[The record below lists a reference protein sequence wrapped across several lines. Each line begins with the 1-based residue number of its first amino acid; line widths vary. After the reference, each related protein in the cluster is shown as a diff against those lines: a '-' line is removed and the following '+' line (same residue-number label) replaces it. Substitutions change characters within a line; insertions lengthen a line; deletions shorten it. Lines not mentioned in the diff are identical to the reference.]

1 MNGHQFKGGEM
12 RRAGIAITMALTT
25 GVAVWAAG
33 TALTVAFGTPTV
45 TCPDGNVSAD
55 YTITSNAA
63 SGAVVTEKLT
73 DASNAI
79 VVQQS
84 YDILPGNVPGGWTFG
99 VHTKMYESTFT
110 HNGLSNGTYSLQ
122 VCVTQPG
129 SGGNPDKTVCNS
141 VTIVV
146 ACAETWNPCANVA
159 PFGEVVGNN
168 KITDHSTAQINFEG
182 DFGPVAHVEISK
194 TIPNWFY
201 RSANVSRNGDSC
213 NYHANW
219 KFTTDDGSDMFGNDG
234 PGVYTVKVSG
244 NNHNL
249 EFSVTLVN

>member
-1 MNGHQFKGGEM
+1 MDGHQFKGGEM
-12 RRAGIAITMALTT
+12 RKAGIAITMALTT
-25 GVAVWAAG
+25 GAAVWAAG

-55 YTITSNAA
+55 YTISTTGA
-63 SGAVVTEKLT
+63 SGAVVTETLT
-73 DASNAI
+73 DASNAV

-99 VHTKMYESTFT
+99 GRTKTYDGTFT
-110 HNGLSNGTYSLQ
+110 RNGLSNGTYSLQ

-141 VTIVV
+141 ETIVV
-146 ACAETWNPCANVA
+146 QCAEIWNPCASVA

-168 KITDHSTAQINFEG
+168 KITDHSTAQILFEG
-182 DFGPVAHVEISK
+182 DFGYVAHVEISN
-194 TIPNWFY
+194 TNGFF
-201 RSANVSRNGDSC
+201 RSANVNRNGESC
-213 NYHANW
+213 NYHASW

-234 PGVYTVKVSG
+234 PGVYTVKVTG
-244 NNHNL
+244 NNQTL
-249 EFSVTLVN
+249 EFSVTLH

>member
-1 MNGHQFKGGEM
+1 M
-12 RRAGIAITMALTT
+12 RKAGIAITMALAT

-33 TALTVAFGTPTV
+33 TALAVVFGTPTV

-55 YTITSNAA
+55 YTITTTAA
-63 SGAVVTEKLT
+63 AGAVVTEKLT
-73 DASNAI
+73 DASNAV

-84 YDILPGNVPGGWTFG
+84 YNILPGNVPGGWTFG
-99 VHTKMYESTFT
+99 SRIKTYDATFT
-110 HNGLSNGTYSLQ
+110 RNGLSNGTYSLQ
-122 VCVTQPG
+122 VCVTQSG

-141 VTIVV
+141 ETIVV
-146 ACAETWNPCANVA
+146 NCAEIISNPCASAA

-182 DFGPVAHVEISK
+182 DFGYVAHIEIS
-194 TIPNWFY
+194 NANGFF
-201 RSANVSRNGDSC
+201 RSADVNRNGESC

-219 KFTTDDGSDMFGNDG
+219 KFTTDDGADMFGNDG

-244 NNHNL
+244 NGKNL

>member
-1 MNGHQFKGGEM
+1 MMKK
-12 RRAGIAITMALTT
+12 AGIAITMALTT

-55 YTITSNAA
+55 YTITTTAA

-73 DASNAI
+73 DASNAV

-99 VHTKMYESTFT
+99 GRTKTYDGTFT
-110 HNGLSNGTYSLQ
+110 HNGLANGTYSLQ

-141 VTIVV
+141 ETIVV
-146 ACAETWNPCANVA
+146 GCAETWNPCASVA
-159 PFGEVVGNN
+159 PHGEVVGNDH
-168 KITDHSTAQINFEG
+168 ITDHSTAQINFEG

-201 RSANVSRNGDSC
+201 RSANVSRNGASC

-234 PGVYTVKVSG
+234 PGVYTVKISG
-244 NNHNL
+244 NNQTL
-249 EFSVTLVN
+249 ELSVTLH

>member
-1 MNGHQFKGGEM
+1 M
-12 RRAGIAITMALTT
+12 RKAGIAITMALTT

-33 TALTVAFGTPTV
+33 TVLTVAFGTPTV

-55 YTITSNAA
+55 YTITANAA
-63 SGAVVTEKLT
+63 SGAVVTETLT
-73 DASNAI
+73 DASNAV

-99 VHTKMYESTFT
+99 GRTKTYDGTFT

-141 VTIVV
+141 ETIVV
-146 ACAETWNPCANVA
+146 ACAETWNPCASAA

-168 KITDHSTAQINFEG
+168 KITGHSTAQINFEG

-234 PGVYTVKVSG
+234 PGVYTVTVTG
-244 NNHNL
+244 NNLTL
-249 EFSVTLVN
+249 EFSVTLVK

>member
-1 MNGHQFKGGEM
+1 MKK
-12 RRAGIAITMALTT
+12 AGIAITMALSTA
-25 GVAVWAAG
+25 VAVWAAG
-33 TALTVAFGTPTV
+33 TALSIAFGTPTV

-55 YTITSNAA
+55 YTISTTAA

-73 DASNAI
+73 DANNAVI
-79 VVQQS
+79 AQNS

-99 VHTKMYESTFT
+99 GRTKTYDGTFT
-110 HNGLSNGTYSLQ
+110 RNGLSNGTYSLQ

-141 VTIVV
+141 ETIVV
-146 ACAETWNPCANVA
+146 ACAETWNPCASVA
-159 PFGEVVGNN
+159 PFGEVTGND
-168 KITDHSTAQINFEG
+168 KITDHSTAQIQFRG
-182 DFGPVAHVEISK
+182 DFGDVAHVEISK

-219 KFTTDDGSDMFGNDG
+219 KFTTNDGSDMFGNDG

-244 NNHNL
+244 NNHTL
-249 EFSVTLVN
+249 EFSVTLH